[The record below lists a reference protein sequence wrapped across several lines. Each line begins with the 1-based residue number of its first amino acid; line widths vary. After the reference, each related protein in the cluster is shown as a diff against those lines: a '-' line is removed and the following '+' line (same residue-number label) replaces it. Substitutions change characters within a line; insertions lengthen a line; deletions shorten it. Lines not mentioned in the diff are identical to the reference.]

1 MTTESQAKRLRN
13 IKKFSSK
20 RRRKEL
26 SNLQQAIYPHIV
38 KGRDFVVETGP
49 ETAHHVELL
58 LPPLIRVRFDR
69 PGVKALIITRE
80 PADIKATAE
89 LLSVAIDGRSAKRRS
104 DQLDVVE
111 LGTSNA
117 TRKEA
122 SLIASNPHVI
132 IGGTERVIDHI
143 RRDNLDLSKVE
154 VCVIDEPSAETAGSF
169 NADLH
174 YIFSKFTG
182 YPQTS
187 VFTATQHEGIGEVV
201 PLLRRPSTIPVS
213 TWSRNGTDTNG
224 EVAAGDAANGGT
236 RRSNSTRKESQTV
249 STRTFSDLMR
259 DERLKEQID
268 EIIRDIHDNE
278 DPDEMNAFRKLIR
291 KRVPF
296 FRRGYFAAYLLK
308 HYSAPSKAGR
318 PAKPAKPTK
327 QTDKSGDF
335 ATVFVGVGK
344 NRKVFP
350 RDLIQLFTGV
360 DGVTSDDIGQIKI
373 LDKYSFIELSQ
384 GKAQAA
390 IDELSGKEYRG
401 RKLNVNYARKV
412 D

>member
-1 MTTESQAKRLRN
+1 MTAESQAKRLRN

-20 RRRKEL
+20 RRSKEL
-26 SNLQQAIYPHIV
+26 SHLQQAIYPHIV

-49 ETAHHVELL
+49 DTAHHVELL
-58 LPPLIRVRFDR
+58 LPPLIRVRFDK
-69 PGVKALIITRE
+69 PGIKALIITRE
-80 PADIKATAE
+80 PADITATAE
-89 LLSVAIDGRSAKRRS
+89 LLAVALDGKPAKRRS

-111 LGTSNA
+111 LGASNA
-117 TRKEA
+117 ARREA
-122 SLIASNPHVI
+122 SLIANTPHVI
-132 IGGTERVIDHI
+132 VGSTERVIDHI
-143 RRDNLDLSKVE
+143 RRDNLDLSSVE
-154 VCVIDEPSAETAGSF
+154 VCVIDEPAAEFAGSF

-174 YIFSKFTG
+174 YIYSKFSG
-182 YPQTS
+182 YPQTA
-187 VFTATQHEGIGEVV
+187 VFTETQHDGIADVV

-213 TWSRNGTDTNG
+213 TWRRDGTDTNG
-224 EVAAGDAANGGT
+224 EVPAGDAANGGT

-259 DERLKEQID
+259 DEKLKEQID

-308 HYSAPSKAGR
+308 HYSAPSKSGKPSK
-318 PAKPAKPTK
+318 PAKPAK
-327 QTDKSGDF
+327 QTDKNGDF
-335 ATVFVGVGK
+335 STVFVGVGK

-350 RDLIQLFTGV
+350 RDLIQLFTSV

-373 LDKYSFIELSQ
+373 LDKYSFIELSKD
-384 GKAQAA
+384 KAQAA